1 MPNPIRID
9 KLHRTLPTGEVDV
22 VFVIRRVGR
31 APRAAWISNEEFRK
45 RRDES
50 ADALV
55 LRALRDYR
63 EKHPPRNPV
72 SALIVDC
79 SH

>member
-1 MPNPIRID
+1 MPSAIRID
-9 KLHRTLPTGEVDV
+9 KLHRTLPTGELDV
-22 VFVIRRVGR
+22 VFVIRREGCT
-31 APRAAWISNEEFRK
+31 PRAAWISNEEFTK
-45 RRDES
+45 RRNES

-55 LRALRDYR
+55 RRALKDYR
-63 EKHPPRNPV
+63 ERHPPRNPI